1 MVNKIINNKK
11 TIFLDRDGTL
21 IKAIKKSKTKYR
33 PPYSLKEFKIYKD
46 IKFLKKFSRKY
57 FLIICTNQP
66 DIKRGL
72 QTKKFN
78 NFINKEIKKKIPIKK
93 IFSCNCIK
101 SEKNCKCYKPK
112 PKMILNAKREFKI
125 NLKKSYFIGDTW
137 RDISLGKNVGCKT
150 ILIDRGQ
157 NKKFIYKKKFEP
169 DFIIKNFRNLNNII
183 N

>member
-1 MVNKIINNKK
+1 
-11 TIFLDRDGTL
+11 
-21 IKAIKKSKTKYR
+21 
-33 PPYSLKEFKIYKD
+33 
-46 IKFLKKFSRKY
+46 
-57 FLIICTNQP
+57 
-66 DIKRGL
+66 
-72 QTKKFN
+72 
-78 NFINKEIKKKIPIKK
+78 
-93 IFSCNCIK
+93 
-101 SEKNCKCYKPK
+101 
-112 PKMILNAKREFKI
+112 MILNAKREFKI